1 MIARPNPDEHSAY
14 YGTYIA
20 RVPEGADLLQMLREQ
35 SQTLGDL
42 LRDVSDERALERPA
56 PGEWNIKEIVGHLN
70 DFERI
75 LTYRALRFARH
86 DATLIP
92 GIEPLDYVREYD
104 ASRFPLRDL
113 LDEFIHLR
121 AANVLLFKSFSEEM
135 WQRRGVASGVE
146 ASVRALVYV
155 IAGHVD
161 QHLES
166 VRMVYLK

>member
-1 MIARPNPDEHSAY
+1 MSARPNPDEYSAY
-14 YGTYIA
+14 YGTYII
-20 RVPEGADLLQMLREQ
+20 RVPEGVELLHLLREQ
-35 SQTLGDL
+35 PQELANL
-42 LRDVSDERALERPA
+42 LREVSDERAVERPA
-56 PGEWNIKEIVGHLN
+56 PAEWNIKEIVGHLN

-75 LTYRALRFARH
+75 LTYRALRFARR
-86 DATLIP
+86 DATLIS

-104 ASRFPLRDL
+104 ASRFPLHDL

-135 WQRRGVASGVE
+135 WLRRGVASGVE
-146 ASVRALVYV
+146 ASARALVYV

-166 VRMVYLK
+166 LRTVYLK